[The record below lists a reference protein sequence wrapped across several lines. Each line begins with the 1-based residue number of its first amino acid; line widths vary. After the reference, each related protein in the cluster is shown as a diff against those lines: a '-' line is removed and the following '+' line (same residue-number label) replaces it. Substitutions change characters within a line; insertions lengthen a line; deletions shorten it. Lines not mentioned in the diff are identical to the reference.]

1 MKLNISKTIDENI
14 IGVDISV
21 AELGTSDTDA
31 STEKDMLHN
40 FVRTIEYSK
49 ISFKSNMKVD
59 SNGDPVTTD
68 SEVDGSTIIS
78 VELKDIISQSFVVD
92 ENLHITFSIDVTK
105 IPESE
110 VKAPFD
116 SVEKLGKA
124 KVELF
129 ATKIQ
134 EEIGKKLAEIRA
146 LNTKFEGETEV
157 ILQLL
162 RRVAPTTLSTLG
174 VKFGSEIK
182 LLHDYHM
189 WFDSTRI
196 LKIAV

>member
-49 ISFKSNMKVD
+49 ISFKSNMKAD

-78 VELKDIISQSFVVD
+78 VELKDIINQSFVVD
-92 ENLHITFSIDVTK
+92 ENLHITFSVDVTK

-124 KVELF
+124 RVELF
-129 ATKIQ
+129 ATEIQ
-134 EEIGKKLAEIRA
+134 EEIGTKLAEIRA

-157 ILQLL
+157 VL
-162 RRVAPTTLSTLG
+162 
-174 VKFGSEIK
+174 
-182 LLHDYHM
+182 
-189 WFDSTRI
+189 
-196 LKIAV
+196 

>member
-49 ISFKSNMKVD
+49 ISFKSNMKAD

-78 VELKDIISQSFVVD
+78 VELKDIINQSFVVD

-146 LNTKFEGETEV
+146 LNNTFEGTTEY
-157 ILQLL
+157 
-162 RRVAPTTLSTLG
+162 TL
-174 VKFGSEIK
+174 
-182 LLHDYHM
+182 
-189 WFDSTRI
+189 
-196 LKIAV
+196 

>member
-49 ISFKSNMKVD
+49 ISFKSNMKAD

-78 VELKDIISQSFVVD
+78 VELKDIINQSFVVD
-92 ENLHITFSIDVTK
+92 ENLHITFSVDVTK

-134 EEIGKKLAEIRA
+134 EEIGKKLTEIRA

-157 ILQLL
+157 VL
-162 RRVAPTTLSTLG
+162 
-174 VKFGSEIK
+174 
-182 LLHDYHM
+182 
-189 WFDSTRI
+189 
-196 LKIAV
+196 

>member
-1 MKLNISKTIDENI
+1 MKLNISKTIDENV

-31 STEKDMLHN
+31 TTEKDMLHN

-49 ISFKSNMKVD
+49 ISFKSNMKAD

-68 SEVDGSTIIS
+68 SEVDDSTIIS
-78 VELKDIISQSFVVD
+78 VELKDIINQSFVVD
-92 ENLHITFSIDVTK
+92 ENLHITFSVDVTK

-134 EEIGKKLAEIRA
+134 EEIGTKLAEIRA

-157 ILQLL
+157 IL
-162 RRVAPTTLSTLG
+162 
-174 VKFGSEIK
+174 
-182 LLHDYHM
+182 
-189 WFDSTRI
+189 
-196 LKIAV
+196 

>member
-49 ISFKSNMKVD
+49 ISFKSNMKAD

-78 VELKDIISQSFVVD
+78 VELKDIINQSFVVD

-124 KVELF
+124 YAELF
-129 ATKIQ
+129 SVKIQ
-134 EEIGKKLAEIRA
+134 QEIGKKLTELRS

-157 ILQLL
+157 IL
-162 RRVAPTTLSTLG
+162 
-174 VKFGSEIK
+174 
-182 LLHDYHM
+182 
-189 WFDSTRI
+189 
-196 LKIAV
+196 